1 MNYLIFFFLNLLS
14 YFIIYKFSFM
24 ITKNKYVY
32 PFRLADIV
40 NFFFNLIIFLFL
52 SNYYFGSLFFFE
64 TIIIN
69 LNFFYIFYHVIN
81 LINTS
86 PRMRILIFI
95 FENKIINRKMLYKNY
110 NETIIFNN
118 RVKRFL
124 SNNEISVKNN
134 CIKLNN
140 KTISFFK
147 IAVYIMN
154 FVKKI

>member
-24 ITKNKYVY
+24 ITKKYVY

-52 SNYYFGSLFFFE
+52 SNYYFGSLFVFE

-147 IAVYIMN
+147 IAVFIMN
-154 FVKKI
+154 FIKKI

>member
-1 MNYLIFFFLNLLS
+1 
-14 YFIIYKFSFM
+14 
-24 ITKNKYVY
+24 
-32 PFRLADIV
+32 
-40 NFFFNLIIFLFL
+40 
-52 SNYYFGSLFFFE
+52 
-64 TIIIN
+64 
-69 LNFFYIFYHVIN
+69 

-124 SNNEISVKNN
+124 SNKEISVKNDF
-134 CIKLNN
+134 IKLNN

-147 IAVYIMN
+147 IAVFIMN

>member
-1 MNYLIFFFLNLLS
+1 MNYLIFFFLNFLS
-14 YFIIYKFSFM
+14 YFIMYKFSFL
-24 ITKNKYVY
+24 ITKNKYIY

-40 NFFFNLIIFLFL
+40 NFFFNLIIFIFL
-52 SNYYFGSLFFFE
+52 SNYYFGYQFFFE

-69 LNFFYIFYHVIN
+69 LNFFYIFYHIIN

-124 SNNEISVKNN
+124 SNKEISVKNDF
-134 CIKLNN
+134 IKLNN

-147 IAVYIMN
+147 IAVFIMN